1 MRPSGHR
8 KEGSEM
14 RCTPD
19 LLERIQAAI
28 EDIEY
33 GTIRVT
39 VNEKGNYTEISVE
52 KKDRV
57 FKESPNYHA
66 G

>member
-1 MRPSGHR
+1 
-8 KEGSEM
+8 M

>member
-1 MRPSGHR
+1 
-8 KEGSEM
+8 M

-19 LLERIQAAI
+19 LLKRIQEAI
-28 EDIEY
+28 EGIEF
-33 GTIRVT
+33 GTVRVT
-39 VNEKGNYTEISVE
+39 VNEKGNYTEISIE

-57 FKESPNYHA
+57 FKVSSTPTPYHE

>member
-1 MRPSGHR
+1 
-8 KEGSEM
+8 M

-19 LLERIQAAI
+19 LLRKIQEAI
-28 EDIEY
+28 EGIEF
-33 GTIRVT
+33 GTVRVT
-39 VNEKGNYTEISVE
+39 VNEKGNYTEISIE

-57 FKESPNYHA
+57 FKVSSTPAPYHE